1 MVFKITQNLNDA
13 YELMTDRQVKAQK
26 CDFLFIL
33 TSLNNDDQSCA
44 YKLKKLEI
52 LGGIVGEIMQLIAQD

>member
-1 MVFKITQNLNDA
+1 
-13 YELMTDRQVKAQK
+13 MTDRQVKAQ

-44 YKLKKLEI
+44 HKLKKLEI